1 MRLKL
6 CCSLFV
12 IIFSLF
18 SSHFVLADDN
28 IGCVLVIKDKDNDP
42 VKTLSTITTE
52 TVCNQYVDNKNNEL
66 DELEKITDSRLVT
79 SPRQKIV
86 VHLIG
91 DAICGSKVQ
100 FNEIKRKSTIEKDGE
115 VLVKIIT
122 KIMDAQAA
130 CDPIVTTESYILKKK
145 RAELQITITKPAP
158 LVAKRIAAPTPA
170 PAPAGNDS
178 VSNEDS
184 NSSAPTKSSEKD
196 EIKFVLTTG
205 PKEHFFLSADI
216 IVNSIDEL
224 KYDPETKTLSE
235 KDKPTKYYL
244 GLNYMIGDVLA
255 DYSGSTS
262 WIAPERFFGKLML
275 QLDNKPTDSYGVG
288 IGYRPEFVEAV
299 SFYAAY
305 MVFKEDEIK
314 DGQVQENKGRNEEVV
329 FGISF
334 NLDKALGW
342 LSK

>member
-1 MRLKL
+1 MRVKF
-6 CCSLFV
+6 CCSFFL
-12 IIFSLF
+12 IIFSIF
-18 SSHFVLADDN
+18 TSHVVLAGEN
-28 IGCVLVIKDKDNDP
+28 IGCVLVIKHKDDDP

-52 TVCNQYVDNKNNEL
+52 KTCNEYVKNNNNEL
-66 DELEKITDSRLVT
+66 DKLEKITDSRLIT
-79 SPRQKIV
+79 SPRQKIM

-91 DAICGSKVQ
+91 GAICGSKVQ

-122 KIMDAQAA
+122 KIMGAQAA
-130 CDPIVTTESYILKKK
+130 CDPEVTTESYILKKK
-145 RAELQITITKPAP
+145 RAELQITITKPVP
-158 LVAKRIAAPTPA
+158 LVAKKA

-184 NSSAPTKSSEKD
+184 NASAPTKSSEKD

-205 PKEHFFLSADI
+205 PKEHFFLSADM

-275 QLDNKPTDSYGVG
+275 QLDNNPTDSYGVG
-288 IGYRPEFVEAV
+288 IGYRPEFVESV

-305 MVFKEDEIK
+305 MVFKEDQIK

>member
-1 MRLKL
+1 MRVKL
-6 CCSLFV
+6 CFSLFV
-12 IIFSLF
+12 IIFSIF
-18 SSHFVLADDN
+18 SSQFVLADEN
-28 IGCVLVIKDKDNDP
+28 IGCVLVLKDKDDDP

-52 TVCNQYVDNKNNEL
+52 KTCNEYVDNKNNEL
-66 DELEKITDSRLVT
+66 DTLEKITDSRLVT
-79 SPRQKIV
+79 SPRQKIM

-100 FNEIKRKSTIEKDGE
+100 FNEVKRKSTIEKDGE

-130 CDPIVTTESYILKKK
+130 CDPLVTTESYILKKK
-145 RAELQITITKPAP
+145 RAELQITITKQAP
-158 LVAKRIAAPTPA
+158 LVAKKAAAPA
-170 PAPAGNDS
+170 PAPANDS

-184 NSSAPTKSSEKD
+184 NASAPTKSSEKD

-205 PKEHFFLSADI
+205 PKEHFFLSADM

-262 WIAPERFFGKLML
+262 WIAPERFFGKVML
-275 QLDNKPTDSYGVG
+275 QLDNNPTDSYGLG
-288 IGYRPEFVEAV
+288 IGYRPEFIESV
-299 SFYAAY
+299 SIYAAY
-305 MVFKEDEIK
+305 MVFKEDKLK
-314 DGQVQENKGRNEEVV
+314 DGTLQENKGRNEEVV